1 MKESTVKPLVDL
13 FKKPTI
19 TEVSIVYEH
28 GDRMENTLL
37 FGLEKSTSR
46 LYVFQWHISNEGTSS
61 EVGDWMPG
69 RFLTFEG
76 NSWVSRHTSPPVK
89 FETYEEIANYWNR
102 NMVLHPGP
110 SRGSQEW
117 IDSMMNNALPEGMSL
132 KHAGLYTMADVNR
145 LPIHPEL

>member
-13 FKKPTI
+13 FKKPSI

-46 LYVFQWHISNEGTSS
+46 LYVFEWHVSNEGTPS

-69 RFLTFEG
+69 RFLTFDG
-76 NSWVSRHTSPPVK
+76 DNWVSRHMSPPVK
-89 FETYEEIANYWNR
+89 FKSYEEIAVYWNR
-102 NMVLHPGP
+102 NMVLHPMP
-110 SRGSQEW
+110 SRGSKEYE
-117 IDSMMNNALPEGMSL
+117 DSILNSYICEMSEGMASL
-132 KHAGLYTMADVNR
+132 SHVG
-145 LPIHPEL
+145 